1 MMKLSAKW
9 ETPSPFTQAKESEVT
24 LFNKHVGST
33 AWWNHL
39 FQSGAGCEPR
49 KFLTKW
55 EIDTKLFEEKVSKYF
70 LY

>member
-24 LFNKHVGST
+24 LFNKHVGSIC
-33 AWWNHL
+33 L
-39 FQSGAGCEPR
+39 VESSFQSGAGCEPR

-55 EIDTKLFEEKVSKYF
+55 EMDTTAL
-70 LY
+70 